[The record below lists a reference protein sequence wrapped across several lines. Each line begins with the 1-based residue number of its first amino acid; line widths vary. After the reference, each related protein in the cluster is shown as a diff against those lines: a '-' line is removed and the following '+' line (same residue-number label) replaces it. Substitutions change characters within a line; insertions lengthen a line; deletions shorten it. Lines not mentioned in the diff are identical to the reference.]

1 MAEDVRDMM
10 MQKVEAI
17 KRIMRMAE
25 NQSQEHNYDKD
36 HQHNNT
42 DAKNLTDLNTSSSSS
57 DVQLPPGVDDADPLV
72 RSAID
77 WSRKLDETFKDNVD
91 RDPSLYRQFFA
102 SSTGFL
108 RQFPSRQ
115 LARSDPRMQDWY
127 TWAAA
132 STKVGLY
139 QRR

>member
-1 MAEDVRDMM
+1 MAEDVRGMM

-42 DAKNLTDLNTSSSSS
+42 DAKNLTDLNTSSSS

-72 RSAID
+72 SSAID
-77 WSRKLDETFKDNVD
+77 WSRKLDETFQDNVA

-108 RQFPSRQ
+108 RQFPAGG

-132 STKVGLY
+132 STKVGHD